1 MCKSISDHKL
11 VNAWVYATI
20 MTDEWSWVELTK
32 KWEMNFMA
40 PVIFIVPMFGIKE
53 IVVSWNDPSKSMHS
67 CKYSNTWR
75 SNILFTVLIEI
86 LGIISLWALLYQ
98 CLHKEN
104 CCVMEWPSRSMH
116 NYKFKYLKKQHLIF
130 SFDWDA
136 WKQGLDKA
144 HIMANNE

>member
-53 IVVSWNDPSKSMHS
+53 IVVSWNGLQEV
-67 CKYSNTWR
+67 CTTINSNTWR
-75 SNILFTVLIEI
+75 SNIWFSVLIEM
-86 LGIISLWALLYQ
+86 LENKVWTKHTLWPIMNKSPKTCFVGWMIY
-98 CLHKEN
+98 
-104 CCVMEWPSRSMH
+104 
-116 NYKFKYLKKQHLIF
+116 FFLIF
-130 SFDWDA
+130 LDTCNYHIKTSFLA
-136 WKQGLDKA
+136 SRFP
-144 HIMANNE
+144 NRNT